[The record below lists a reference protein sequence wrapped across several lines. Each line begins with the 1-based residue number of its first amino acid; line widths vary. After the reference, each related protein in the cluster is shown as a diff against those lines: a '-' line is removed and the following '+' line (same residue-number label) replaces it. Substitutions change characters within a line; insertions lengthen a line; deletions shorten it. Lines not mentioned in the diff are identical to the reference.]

1 MSELTDLLAEK
12 QKLTDKLKE
21 LETVGEGLEN
31 EENRQRVRQ
40 LDATQSELIAQKRTV
55 EQKLSGIQSHLN
67 EVNDEI
73 NQLSSD
79 SRDTILEAIKKQRW
93 YFIKNKPKVLLDRN
107 TGYLWANLNYFP
119 YRQQPGNSNYNN
131 RQEVEQAIRDFDG
144 DGYTHWEL
152 PLFNDFKEMIADK
165 TFPFQE
171 GNCFDILH
179 WSCWYCNMT
188 GTGYEYKDGIHLN
201 QLTTQSDVNSVIPYD
216 RSLADADY
224 KHDVS
229 AENKVYTEK
238 ERLQRTLDLFVQNGL
253 QPIFEEDAVTDLFYK
268 MYVEKPK
275 VLAQLQEVQGKIDSL
290 QEHIPLSS
298 TFDYRDLLKDYNS
311 AAIDA
316 SVIQYYKALQRW
328 TEGLLEKLDE
338 YEAEKED
345 TIQSFNVLSLTL
357 SQKYEADPNLT
368 EAENDLMEKRQR
380 FFQQQ
385 FSLDMNRVKD
395 KILSIK
401 DQADDLEARLD
412 AVDEKE
418 DSLTGL
424 AELERE
430 ARPSF
435 SFIAENTAK
444 IIKEAL
450 LKIEYFESHKE
461 QVQQA
466 IAIWQSWTEDYR
478 VFKSTHRQELQ
489 HLCQEDD
496 IEEAIWET
504 WYADWQ
510 RLRLHIEEKVQPLVA
525 WVLKGAA
532 QDARAEMAD
541 ALLDH
546 LASYKDAVDD
556 FFLKER
562 KGIYQRYAFE
572 PSGALQ
578 EKFEA
583 EKALYE
589 RTREFQNQVSDLIFS
604 CQNSEDRMLIFKWA
618 FPLWNLSIDE
628 VLRFVADKNLSAISA
643 NILRD
648 FAALKSKRYTAFLN
662 DAKAYSQAQKER
674 DNQYNNLIF
683 KMRKNLMPA
692 QGKL

>member
-1 MSELTDLLAEK
+1 M
-12 QKLTDKLKE
+12 KE

-40 LDATQSELIAQKRTV
+40 LDAAQSELMAQKQTV
-55 EQKLSGIQSHLN
+55 AQKLSGIQSHLN
-67 EVNDEI
+67 EVNAEI

-119 YRQQPGNSNYNN
+119 YATPPGTTYNL
-131 RQEVEQAIRDFDG
+131 QEAKQAICDFEG

-152 PLFNDFKEMIADK
+152 PLFDDFIEMIADK
-165 TFPFQE
+165 TFPFQK
-171 GNCFDILH
+171 GDNYRIFNFAH
-179 WSCWYCNMT
+179 WYCNMT
-188 GTGYEYKDGIHLN
+188 MTDYSGNGINLN
-201 QLTTQSDVNSVIPYD
+201 NTSLCVTTNDASNVIPYD

-229 AENKVYTEK
+229 AGNKVYTEK

-253 QPIFEEDAVTDLFYK
+253 QPIFADDAVTELFYK
-268 MYVEKPK
+268 MYVEKPR
-275 VLAQLQEVQGKIDSL
+275 VLAQLQEVQGKIDNL
-290 QEHIPLSS
+290 QENIPLSS
-298 TFDYRDLLKDYNS
+298 TFDYRDLLKDYNI

-328 TEGLLEKLDE
+328 TGELLEKLDE
-338 YEAEKED
+338 YEAEKEE
-345 TIQSFNVLSLTL
+345 TIQDFNVLSLTL

-368 EAENDLMEKRQR
+368 EVENDLMEKRQR

-444 IIKEAL
+444 VIKEAL

-478 VFKSTHRQELQ
+478 VFQSTHRQELQ

-525 WVLKGAA
+525 WTLKGSA

-541 ALLDH
+541 ALLGQ
-546 LASYKDAVDD
+546 LASYKEAVDN

-562 KGIYQRYAFE
+562 KGIYQKYAFV
-572 PSGALQ
+572 PSGELQ
-578 EKFEA
+578 EKFDA
-583 EKALYE
+583 ENELYK
-589 RTREFQNQVSDLIFS
+589 RTQEFQNQVSNLIFS

-643 NILRD
+643 DILRD
-648 FAALKSKRYTAFLN
+648 FAALKSKRYAAFLN

-692 QGKL
+692 QGK

>member
-1 MSELTDLLAEK
+1 MSELTALLAEK

-21 LETVGEGLEN
+21 LETVSEGLEN
-31 EENRQRVRQ
+31 EKIRNRVRQ
-40 LDATQSELIAQKRTV
+40 LNIYQS
-55 EQKLSGIQSHLN
+55 KLSTEEKNMRQRFSVLQETLKN
-67 EVNDEI
+67 VTDEI

-119 YRQQPGNSNYNN
+119 YAKSGNSSYNN
-131 RQEVEQAIRDFDG
+131 RQEAEQAIRDFDG
-144 DGYTHWEL
+144 DGYTHWEM
-152 PLFNDFKEMIADK
+152 PLFDDFKEMIADK
-165 TFPFQE
+165 TFPFQQ
-171 GNCFDILH
+171 GDNHQILNCYYWH
-179 WSCWYCNMT
+179 CNMT
-188 GTGYEYKDGIHLN
+188 GHSSDGINLYV
-201 QLTTQSDVNSVIPYD
+201 LDTVNVAYNVIPYD

-268 MYVEKPK
+268 MYVEKPS

-298 TFDYRDLLKDYNS
+298 TFDYRDLLKDYNI

-328 TEGLLEKLDE
+328 TEGLLEKFDE

-345 TIQSFNVLSLTL
+345 TIQDFNVLSLTL
-357 SQKYEADPNLT
+357 SQKYEADPNLM

-412 AVDEKE
+412 AVDEKK
-418 DSLTGL
+418 DSLTEL

-430 ARPSF
+430 TRPSF

-466 IAIWQSWTEDYR
+466 ISIWQSWTEDYR

-541 ALLDH
+541 ALLGH

-589 RTREFQNQVSDLIFS
+589 WTREFQNQVSDLIFS

-643 NILRD
+643 DILRD
-648 FAALKSKRYTAFLN
+648 FAALKSKRCAAFLN

-692 QGKL
+692 QGK

>member
-1 MSELTDLLAEK
+1 MSELTALLAEK
-12 QKLTDKLKE
+12 QKLTDRLKE

-40 LDATQSELIAQKRTV
+40 LDATQSELMAQKRTV

-119 YRQQPGNSNYNN
+119 YAKQPGNNYYNN
-131 RQEVEQAIRDFDG
+131 RQEAEQAIRDFDG
-144 DGYTHWEL
+144 DGYMHWEL
-152 PLFNDFKEMIADK
+152 PLFDDFKEMITDK
-165 TFPFQE
+165 TFPFQQ
-171 GNCFDILH
+171 GDNHRILDRYP
-179 WSCWYCNMT
+179 WLY
-188 GTGYEYKDGIHLN
+188 
-201 QLTTQSDVNSVIPYD
+201 LTNSDCCYVDLDTFNTSSSHGGFILPYD
-216 RSLADADY
+216 QSLADADY
-224 KHDVS
+224 AHDVS
-229 AENKVYTEK
+229 ADNKVYTEK

-253 QPIFEEDAVTDLFYK
+253 QPIFEDEAVTELFYK
-268 MYVEKPK
+268 IYVEKPK

-290 QEHIPLSS
+290 QKNIPLSS

-311 AAIDA
+311 TAIDA

-328 TEGLLEKLDE
+328 TEELLEKLDE
-338 YEAEKED
+338 YEAEKEE
-345 TIQSFNVLSLTL
+345 TIQDFNVLSLTL

-395 KILSIK
+395 KILSIQ

-418 DSLTGL
+418 DSLTRL

-466 IAIWQSWTEDYR
+466 ITIWQSWTEDYR

-541 ALLDH
+541 ALLGY

-643 NILRD
+643 DILRD
-648 FAALKSKRYTAFLN
+648 FAALKSKRYAAFLN
-662 DAKAYSQAQKER
+662 DAKAYSQAQKKR
-674 DNQYNNLIF
+674 DDQYNNLIF
-683 KMRKNLMPA
+683 KMRKNLTPT
-692 QGKL
+692 QGKE

>member
-12 QKLTDKLKE
+12 QKLTYKLKE

-40 LDATQSELIAQKRTV
+40 LDATQSELMAQKRTV

-67 EVNDEI
+67 EVNAEI

-119 YRQQPGNSNYNN
+119 YAKQPGNNRYNPN
-131 RQEVEQAIRDFDG
+131 EAKQAICDFEG

-152 PLFNDFKEMIADK
+152 PLFDDFKEMIVDK
-165 TFPFQE
+165 TFPFQK
-171 GNCFDILH
+171 GDSYCILNRAY
-179 WSCWYCNMT
+179 WYCNMT
-188 GTGYEYKDGIHLN
+188 GHSGTGITLGN
-201 QLTTQSDVNSVIPYD
+201 LTTERGQVNNVIPYD

-229 AENKVYTEK
+229 ADNKVYTEK

-253 QPIFEEDAVTDLFYK
+253 QPIFADDAVTDLFYK
-268 MYVEKPK
+268 VYVEKPK
-275 VLAQLQEVQGKIDSL
+275 VLAQLQEVQGKIDNL
-290 QEHIPLSS
+290 QENIPLSS
-298 TFDYRDLLKDYNS
+298 TFDYRDLLKDYNI

-328 TEGLLEKLDE
+328 TGELLEKLDE
-338 YEAEKED
+338 YEAEKEE
-345 TIQSFNVLSLTL
+345 TIQDFNVLSLTL

-368 EAENDLMEKRQR
+368 EVENDLMEKRQR

-385 FSLDMNRVKD
+385 FSLDLNRVKD

-444 IIKEAL
+444 VIKEAL
-450 LKIEYFESHKE
+450 LKIAYFESHKE

-525 WVLKGAA
+525 WTLKGSA

-541 ALLDH
+541 ALLGQ
-546 LASYKDAVDD
+546 LASYKEAVDN

-562 KGIYQRYAFE
+562 KGIYQKYAFV
-572 PSGALQ
+572 PSGELQ
-578 EKFEA
+578 EKFDA
-583 EKALYE
+583 ENELYK
-589 RTREFQNQVSDLIFS
+589 RTQEFQNQVSNLIFS

-643 NILRD
+643 DILRD
-648 FAALKSKRYTAFLN
+648 FATLKSKRYAAFLN

-683 KMRKNLMPA
+683 KMRKNLAPA
-692 QGKL
+692 KGK

>member
-1 MSELTDLLAEK
+1 MSELTALLAEK

-40 LDATQSELIAQKRTV
+40 LDAAQSELMAQKQTV

-67 EVNDEI
+67 EVNAEI

-119 YRQQPGNSNYNN
+119 YAKQPGNHEYDSD
-131 RQEVEQAIRDFDG
+131 EAKQAICDFKG

-152 PLFNDFKEMIADK
+152 PLCDDFIEMIADK
-165 TFPFQE
+165 TFPFQK
-171 GNCFDILH
+171 GNNYWILKCH
-179 WSCWYCNMT
+179 YWYCN
-188 GTGYEYKDGIHLN
+188 GGYWINLN
-201 QLTTQSDVNSVIPYD
+201 NLGCYVTSCTCYVIPYD

-229 AENKVYTEK
+229 ADNKVYTEK

-253 QPIFEEDAVTDLFYK
+253 QPIFEDEAVTDLFYK
-268 MYVEKPK
+268 MYVEKPR

-290 QEHIPLSS
+290 QERIPLSS
-298 TFDYRDLLKDYNS
+298 TFDYRDLLKDYNI

-328 TEGLLEKLDE
+328 TGELLEKLDE
-338 YEAEKED
+338 YEAEKEE
-345 TIQSFNVLSLTL
+345 TIQDFNVLSLTL

-401 DQADDLEARLD
+401 DQANDLEARLD

-496 IEEAIWET
+496 IEEAIWEN

-525 WVLKGAA
+525 WTLKGSA

-541 ALLDH
+541 ALLGQ
-546 LASYKDAVDD
+546 LASYKEAVDN

-562 KGIYQRYAFE
+562 KGIYQKYAFV
-572 PSGALQ
+572 PSGELQ

-583 EKALYE
+583 ENELYK
-589 RTREFQNQVSDLIFS
+589 RTQEFQNQVSNLIFS

-628 VLRFVADKNLSAISA
+628 VLRFVADKNLSVISA
-643 NILRD
+643 DILRD
-648 FAALKSKRYTAFLN
+648 FAALKSKRYAAFLN

-683 KMRKNLMPA
+683 KMRKNLAPV
-692 QGKL
+692 QGK

>member
-1 MSELTDLLAEK
+1 MSELTALLAEK
-12 QKLTDKLKE
+12 QKLTDRLKE

-40 LDATQSELIAQKRTV
+40 LDATQSELMAQKRTV
-55 EQKLSGIQSHLN
+55 EQKMSGIQSLLN

-119 YRQQPGNSNYNN
+119 YAKQPGNNNYNL
-131 RQEVEQAIRDFDG
+131 QEAEQAIRDFDG

-165 TFPFQE
+165 TFPFQK
-171 GNCFDILH
+171 GDNYQILNCYYWH
-179 WSCWYCNMT
+179 CNMT
-188 GTGYEYKDGIHLN
+188 GHSGDGINLGALGTEN
-201 QLTTQSDVNSVIPYD
+201 GVFNVIPYN

-253 QPIFEEDAVTDLFYK
+253 QPIFEDEAVTELFYK
-268 MYVEKPK
+268 VYVEKPK

-290 QEHIPLSS
+290 QENIPLSS

-328 TEGLLEKLDE
+328 AGELLEKLDE
-338 YEAEKED
+338 YEAEKEE
-345 TIQSFNVLSLTL
+345 TIQDFNVLSLTL
-357 SQKYEADPNLT
+357 SQKYEVDPNLT

-401 DQADDLEARLD
+401 DQADDLDARLD

-418 DSLTGL
+418 DSLTEL

-466 IAIWQSWTEDYR
+466 ISIWQSWTEDYR
-478 VFKSTHRQELQ
+478 VFKSTHRQALQ
-489 HLCQEDD
+489 HLCQEND

-541 ALLDH
+541 ALLGH

-604 CQNSEDRMLIFKWA
+604 CQNSEDRIVIFKWA

-643 NILRD
+643 DILRD
-648 FAALKSKRYTAFLN
+648 FAALKAKRYAAFLN
-662 DAKAYSQAQKER
+662 DAKAYSRAQKER
-674 DNQYNNLIF
+674 DDQYNDLIF
-683 KMRKNLMPA
+683 KMRKNLTPT
-692 QGKL
+692 QGKE

>member
-1 MSELTDLLAEK
+1 MSELTALLAEK
-12 QKLTDKLKE
+12 QKLTDRLKE

-40 LDATQSELIAQKRTV
+40 LDATQSELMAQKRTV

-67 EVNDEI
+67 EINAEI

-119 YRQQPGNSNYNN
+119 YAKQPGNNSYDFPEAN
-131 RQEVEQAIRDFDG
+131 QAICDFEG
-144 DGYTHWEL
+144 DGYTHWEF
-152 PLFNDFKEMIADK
+152 PLSDDFKEMIADK
-165 TFPFQE
+165 TFPFQK
-171 GNCFDILH
+171 GSNHRILNLLYWH
-179 WSCWYCNMT
+179 CKGGCCISLY
-188 GTGYEYKDGIHLN
+188 DLN
-201 QLTTQSDVNSVIPYD
+201 GELASFGRDCYVIPYD

-229 AENKVYTEK
+229 ADNKVYTEK

-253 QPIFEEDAVTDLFYK
+253 QPIFDDEAVTDLFYK
-268 MYVEKPK
+268 MYVEKPS

-298 TFDYRDLLKDYNS
+298 TFDYRDLLKDYNI

-345 TIQSFNVLSLTL
+345 TIQDFNVLSLTL

-368 EAENDLMEKRQR
+368 EAENDLMEKRQH

-385 FSLDMNRVKD
+385 FSLDMNQVKD

-418 DSLTGL
+418 DSLTKL

-541 ALLDH
+541 ALLGQ

-589 RTREFQNQVSDLIFS
+589 RTREFQNQVSDIIFS
-604 CQNSEDRMLIFKWA
+604 CQNSEDRIVIFKWA

-643 NILRD
+643 DILRD
-648 FAALKSKRYTAFLN
+648 FAALKSKRYAAFLN

-692 QGKL
+692 QGK

>member
-1 MSELTDLLAEK
+1 MSELTALLAEK
-12 QKLTDKLKE
+12 QKLTDRLKE

-40 LDATQSELIAQKRTV
+40 LDAAQSELMAQKRTV

-67 EVNDEI
+67 EINGEI

-171 GNCFDILH
+171 GNCFAILH

-229 AENKVYTEK
+229 TENKVYTEK

-253 QPIFEEDAVTDLFYK
+253 QPIFEDEAVTELFYK
-268 MYVEKPK
+268 VYVEKPK

-290 QEHIPLSS
+290 QKNIPLSS

-328 TEGLLEKLDE
+328 AEELLEKLDE
-338 YEAEKED
+338 YEAEKEE
-345 TIQSFNVLSLTL
+345 TIQDFNVLSLTL

-418 DSLTGL
+418 DSLTRL

-466 IAIWQSWTEDYR
+466 ISIWQSWTEDYR

-525 WVLKGAA
+525 WALKGAA
-532 QDARAEMAD
+532 QDARTEMAD
-541 ALLDH
+541 ALLGQ
-546 LASYKDAVDD
+546 LASYKNAVDN

-604 CQNSEDRMLIFKWA
+604 CQNSEDRIVIFKWA

-643 NILRD
+643 DILRN

-692 QGKL
+692 QGK

>member
-1 MSELTDLLAEK
+1 MSELTALLEEK
-12 QKLTDKLKE
+12 QKLTDRLKE
-21 LETVGEGLEN
+21 LETVSEGLEN
-31 EENRQRVRQ
+31 EEIRNRVRQ
-40 LDATQSELIAQKRTV
+40 LNIYQS
-55 EQKLSGIQSHLN
+55 KLNTEEKNMKQRFSVLQETLKN
-67 EVNDEI
+67 VTDEI

-93 YFIKNKPKVLLDRN
+93 YFIKNKPKILLDRN

-119 YRQQPGNSNYNN
+119 YAKSGNSSYNN
-131 RQEVEQAIRDFDG
+131 RQEAEQAIRDFDG
-144 DGYTHWEL
+144 DGYTHWEMPSL
-152 PLFNDFKEMIADK
+152 DDLRYMIADK
-165 TFPFQE
+165 TFPFKRGRDYE
-171 GNCFDILH
+171 ILGYH
-179 WSCWYCNMT
+179 LWYCGDGRTVNMDYSDKPRDDYHDW
-188 GTGYEYKDGIHLN
+188 GYL
-201 QLTTQSDVNSVIPYD
+201 IPYE
-216 RSLADADY
+216 RSLSDTSY
-224 KHDVS
+224 KNDV
-229 AENKVYTEK
+229 AWGNRVYTEK

-253 QPIFEEDAVTDLFYK
+253 QPIFEDEAVTELFYK
-268 MYVEKPK
+268 VYVEKPK
-275 VLAQLQEVQGKIDSL
+275 VLSQLQKVQGKIDSL
-290 QEHIPLSS
+290 QKNIPLSS
-298 TFDYRDLLKDYNS
+298 TFDYRDLLNGYNI

-338 YEAEKED
+338 YEAEKEE
-345 TIQSFNVLSLTL
+345 TIQDFNVLSLTL

-385 FSLDMNRVKD
+385 FSLDMNRVKN

-435 SFIAENTAK
+435 SFIAENTGK

-466 IAIWQSWTEDYR
+466 IIIWQSWTEDYR

-525 WVLKGAA
+525 WALKGAA

-541 ALLDH
+541 ALLGQ
-546 LASYKDAVDD
+546 LASYKDAIDD

-562 KGIYQRYAFE
+562 KGIYQRYAFVPGGE
-572 PSGALQ
+572 LQ

-589 RTREFQNQVSDLIFS
+589 RTREFQNQVSDIIFS
-604 CQNSEDRMLIFKWA
+604 CQNSEDRIFIFKWV

-628 VLRFVADKNLSAISA
+628 VLRFVADKKLSAISA
-643 NILRD
+643 DILRD
-648 FAALKSKRYTAFLN
+648 FAALKSKRYAAFLN

-692 QGKL
+692 QSK

>member
-1 MSELTDLLAEK
+1 MSELTALLAEK

-21 LETVGEGLEN
+21 LETVSEGLEN
-31 EENRQRVRQ
+31 EKIRNRVRQ
-40 LDATQSELIAQKRTV
+40 LNIYQS
-55 EQKLSGIQSHLN
+55 KLSTEEKNMKQRFSALQETLKN
-67 EVNDEI
+67 VTDEI

-119 YRQQPGNSNYNN
+119 YAKSGNSSYNN
-131 RQEVEQAIRDFDG
+131 RQEAEQAIRDFDG
-144 DGYTHWEL
+144 DGYTHWEMPSL
-152 PLFNDFKEMIADK
+152 DDLRYMIADK
-165 TFPFQE
+165 TFPFKRGRDYE
-171 GNCFDILH
+171 ILGYH
-179 WSCWYCNMT
+179 LWYCDEGTVNMD
-188 GTGYEYKDGIHLN
+188 Y
-201 QLTTQSDVNSVIPYD
+201 SDKPNSDYHNWGCLIPYE
-216 RSLADADY
+216 RSLSDTSY
-224 KHDVS
+224 KNDV
-229 AENKVYTEK
+229 AWGNRVYTEK

-253 QPIFEEDAVTDLFYK
+253 QPIFEDEAVTDLFYK
-268 MYVEKPK
+268 VYVEKPK

-290 QEHIPLSS
+290 QENIPLSS
-298 TFDYRDLLKDYNS
+298 TFDYRDLLKDYNI

-328 TEGLLEKLDE
+328 TGELLEKLDE
-338 YEAEKED
+338 YEAEKEE
-345 TIQSFNVLSLTL
+345 TIQDFNVLSLTL

-395 KILSIK
+395 KIISIK

-444 IIKEAL
+444 VIKEAL
-450 LKIEYFESHKE
+450 LKIEYFKSHKE

-466 IAIWQSWTEDYR
+466 IAIWKSWTEDYR

-525 WVLKGAA
+525 WTLKGSA

-541 ALLDH
+541 ALLGQ
-546 LASYKDAVDD
+546 LASYKEAVDN

-562 KGIYQRYAFE
+562 KGIYQKYAFV
-572 PSGALQ
+572 PSGELQ

-583 EKALYE
+583 ENELYK
-589 RTREFQNQVSDLIFS
+589 RTQEFQNQVSNLIFS

-643 NILRD
+643 DILRD
-648 FAALKSKRYTAFLN
+648 FAALKSKRYAAFLN

-683 KMRKNLMPA
+683 KMRKNLAPA
-692 QGKL
+692 KGK

>member
-1 MSELTDLLAEK
+1 MSELTALLAEK
-12 QKLTDKLKE
+12 QKLTDRLKE

-40 LDATQSELIAQKRTV
+40 LDAAQSELMAQKRTV
-55 EQKLSGIQSHLN
+55 EQKLSGIQSNLN
-67 EVNDEI
+67 EINGEI

-107 TGYLWANLNYFP
+107 TGYLWANLNYFS
-119 YRQQPGNSNYNN
+119 YAKPGKSHYNH
-131 RQEVEQAIRDFDG
+131 QEAEQAIRDFDG

-152 PLFNDFKEMIADK
+152 PLLDDFKEMIADS
-165 TFPFQE
+165 TFPFHQ
-171 GNCFDILH
+171 GGSHRILGQYPWH
-179 WSCWYCNMT
+179 CLTNSGSNFVRVNLDDFQAYSQPT
-188 GTGYEYKDGIHLN
+188 DGFIL
-201 QLTTQSDVNSVIPYD
+201 PYD
-216 RSLADADY
+216 RSLADEDY

-253 QPIFEEDAVTDLFYK
+253 QPIFADDAVTALFYK
-268 MYVEKPK
+268 MYVEKPS

-298 TFDYRDLLKDYNS
+298 TFDYRDLLKDYNI

-345 TIQSFNVLSLTL
+345 TIQDFNVLSLTL

-368 EAENDLMEKRQR
+368 EAENDLMEKRQH

-418 DSLTGL
+418 DSLTEL

-466 IAIWQSWTEDYR
+466 ITIWQSWTEDYR
-478 VFKSTHRQELQ
+478 VFKSTHRQALQ
-489 HLCQEDD
+489 HLCQEND
-496 IEEAIWET
+496 IEEAIWGT

-525 WVLKGAA
+525 WALKGAA

-541 ALLDH
+541 ALLGQ
-546 LASYKDAVDD
+546 LASYKDAVDN

-562 KGIYQRYAFE
+562 KGIYQRHAFDT
-572 PSGALQ
+572 SGALQ

-604 CQNSEDRMLIFKWA
+604 CQNSEDRIVIFKWA

-643 NILRD
+643 DILRD
-648 FAALKSKRYTAFLN
+648 FAALKAKRYEAFLN

-674 DNQYNNLIF
+674 DDQYNDLIF
-683 KMRKNLMPA
+683 KMRKNLTPT
-692 QGKL
+692 QGKE

>member
-1 MSELTDLLAEK
+1 MSELTALLAEK
-12 QKLTDKLKE
+12 QKLTDRLKE

-40 LDATQSELIAQKRTV
+40 LDATQSELMAQKRTV
-55 EQKLSGIQSHLN
+55 EQKMSGIQSLLN

-119 YRQQPGNSNYNN
+119 YLKQPGNNNYHL
-131 RQEVEQAIRDFDG
+131 QEAKQAIHDFDG

-152 PLFNDFKEMIADK
+152 PLFDDFKEMIADK
-165 TFPFQE
+165 TFPFQK
-171 GNCFDILH
+171 GDNHYILCLRYWH
-179 WSCWYCNMT
+179 CNI
-188 GTGYEYKDGIHLN
+188 DGCSNGIDLYGLN
-201 QLTTQSDVNSVIPYD
+201 TVSGVCNVIPYD

-253 QPIFEEDAVTDLFYK
+253 QPIFEEEAVTDLFYT

-290 QEHIPLSS
+290 QENIPLSS

-328 TEGLLEKLDE
+328 TGELLEKLDE
-338 YEAEKED
+338 YEAEKEE
-345 TIQSFNVLSLTL
+345 TIQDFNVLSLTL

-418 DSLTGL
+418 DSLTEL

-466 IAIWQSWTEDYR
+466 ISIWQSWTEDYR

-510 RLRLHIEEKVQPLVA
+510 RLRLHIEEKVQPLVS

-541 ALLDH
+541 ALLRQ

-562 KGIYQRYAFE
+562 KGIYQKYAFV
-572 PSGALQ
+572 PSGELQ

-583 EKALYE
+583 ENELYK
-589 RTREFQNQVSDLIFS
+589 RTREFQNRVSDIIFS
-604 CQNSEDRMLIFKWA
+604 CQNSEDRILIFKWA

-628 VLRFVADKNLSAISA
+628 VLRFVADKNLSVISA
-643 NILRD
+643 DILRD
-648 FAALKSKRYTAFLN
+648 FAALKSKRYAAFLN

-692 QGKL
+692 QGK

>member
-1 MSELTDLLAEK
+1 MSELTALLAEK

-40 LDATQSELIAQKRTV
+40 LDAAQSELMAQKQTV

-67 EVNDEI
+67 EVNAEI

-119 YRQQPGNSNYNN
+119 YKPQTGNNYYN
-131 RQEVEQAIRDFDG
+131 RQEAEQAICDFEG

-152 PLFNDFKEMIADK
+152 PLFDDFKEMIVDK
-165 TFPFQE
+165 TFPFQK
-171 GNCFDILH
+171 GDSYCILN
-179 WSCWYCNMT
+179 SYYWYCNMAGYRGNGIVLNT
-188 GTGYEYKDGIHLN
+188 LSYYDGTSN
-201 QLTTQSDVNSVIPYD
+201 VIPYD

-229 AENKVYTEK
+229 ADNKVYTEK

-253 QPIFEEDAVTDLFYK
+253 QPIFEEEAVTELFYK
-268 MYVEKPK
+268 IYVEKPK

-290 QEHIPLSS
+290 QESIPLSS
-298 TFDYRDLLKDYNS
+298 TFDYRDLLKNYNV

-328 TEGLLEKLDE
+328 TGELLEKLDE
-338 YEAEKED
+338 YEAEKEE
-345 TIQSFNVLSLTL
+345 TIQDFNVLSLTL

-368 EAENDLMEKRQR
+368 EVENDLMEKRQR
-380 FFQQQ
+380 FFRQQ

-430 ARPSF
+430 DRPSF

-444 IIKEAL
+444 VIKEAL

-525 WVLKGAA
+525 WTLKGSA
-532 QDARAEMAD
+532 QDARAEMSD
-541 ALLDH
+541 ALLGQ
-546 LASYKDAVDD
+546 LASYKEAVDN

-562 KGIYQRYAFE
+562 KGIYQKYAFV
-572 PSGALQ
+572 PSGELQ

-583 EKALYE
+583 ENELYK
-589 RTREFQNQVSDLIFS
+589 RTQEFQNQVSNLIFS

-643 NILRD
+643 DILRD
-648 FAALKSKRYTAFLN
+648 FAALKSKRYAAFLN

-683 KMRKNLMPA
+683 KMRKNLAPA
-692 QGKL
+692 KGK

>member
-1 MSELTDLLAEK
+1 MSELTALLAEK
-12 QKLTDKLKE
+12 QKLTDRLKE
-21 LETVGEGLEN
+21 LETVGKGQEK
-31 EENRQRVRQ
+31 
-40 LDATQSELIAQKRTV
+40 LDMTQY
-55 EQKLSGIQSHLN
+55 QS
-67 EVNDEI
+67 I
-73 NQLSSD
+73 M
-79 SRDTILEAIKKQRW
+79 
-93 YFIKNKPKVLLDRN
+93 
-107 TGYLWANLNYFP
+107 YLANL
-119 YRQQPGNSNYNN
+119 R
-131 RQEVEQAIRDFDG
+131 V
-144 DGYTHWEL
+144 
-152 PLFNDFKEMIADK
+152 M
-165 TFPFQE
+165 
-171 GNCFDILH
+171 
-179 WSCWYCNMT
+179 
-188 GTGYEYKDGIHLN
+188 
-201 QLTTQSDVNSVIPYD
+201 
-216 RSLADADY
+216 
-224 KHDVS
+224 
-229 AENKVYTEK
+229 
-238 ERLQRTLDLFVQNGL
+238 
-253 QPIFEEDAVTDLFYK
+253 
-268 MYVEKPK
+268 
-275 VLAQLQEVQGKIDSL
+275 AQLQAQLREVQGKIDGL

-298 TFDYRDLLKDYNS
+298 TFDYRDLLKDYNI

-345 TIQSFNVLSLTL
+345 TIQDFNVLSLTL

-368 EAENDLMEKRQR
+368 EAENDLMEKRQH

-504 WYADWQ
+504 WYVDWQ

-525 WVLKGAA
+525 WALNGAA
-532 QDARAEMAD
+532 QDVKAEMAD
-541 ALLDH
+541 TLLGQ
-546 LASYKDAVDD
+546 LASYKDAVDN

-562 KGIYQRYAFE
+562 KGIYQRYAFV
-572 PSGALQ
+572 PSGELQ

-583 EKALYE
+583 ESELYK
-589 RTREFQNQVSDLIFS
+589 RTQEFQNQVSDLIFS
-604 CQNSEDRMLIFKWA
+604 CQNSEDRILIFKWV

-628 VLRFVADKNLSAISA
+628 VLRFVADKNLSVISA
-643 NILRD
+643 DILRD
-648 FAALKSKRYTAFLN
+648 FAALKSKRYAAFLN
-662 DAKAYSQAQKER
+662 DAKAYSRAQKER

-692 QGKL
+692 QGK

>member
-1 MSELTDLLAEK
+1 MSELTALLAEK

-40 LDATQSELIAQKRTV
+40 LDAAQSELMAQKQTV

-67 EVNDEI
+67 EVNAEI

-119 YRQQPGNSNYNN
+119 YAKPGNTKYNN

-152 PLFNDFKEMIADK
+152 PLFDDLKEIIADK
-165 TFPFQE
+165 AFPFQNGDCSRILDKYPWLYLTNSGCYYIDLDDFNSKS
-171 GNCFDILH
+171 GNGGFILP
-179 WSCWYCNMT
+179 S
-188 GTGYEYKDGIHLN
+188 
-201 QLTTQSDVNSVIPYD
+201 D

-253 QPIFEEDAVTDLFYK
+253 QPIFEDEAVTELFYK
-268 MYVEKPK
+268 IYVEKPS
-275 VLAQLQEVQGKIDSL
+275 VLIQLQEVQGKIDNL
-290 QEHIPLSS
+290 QENIPLSA
-298 TFDYRDLLKDYNS
+298 TFDYRDLLKDYNI

-328 TEGLLEKLDE
+328 TGELLEKLDE
-338 YEAEKED
+338 YEAEKEE
-345 TIQSFNVLSLTL
+345 TIQDFNVLSLTL

-368 EAENDLMEKRQR
+368 KVENDLMEKRQR

-496 IEEAIWET
+496 IEEAIWEN

-525 WVLKGAA
+525 WTLKGSA

-541 ALLDH
+541 ALLGQ
-546 LASYKDAVDD
+546 LASYKEAVDN

-562 KGIYQRYAFE
+562 KGIYQKYAFV
-572 PSGALQ
+572 PSGELQ

-583 EKALYE
+583 ENELYK
-589 RTREFQNQVSDLIFS
+589 RTQEFQNQVSNLIFS

-628 VLRFVADKNLSAISA
+628 VLRFVADKNLSVISA
-643 NILRD
+643 DILRD
-648 FAALKSKRYTAFLN
+648 FAALKSKRYAAFLN

-683 KMRKNLMPA
+683 KMRKNLAPV
-692 QGKL
+692 QGK

>member
-1 MSELTDLLAEK
+1 MSELTALLAEK

-40 LDATQSELIAQKRTV
+40 LDAAQSELMAQKRTV

-67 EVNDEI
+67 EINAEI

-107 TGYLWANLNYFP
+107 TGYLWANLHYFP
-119 YRQQPGNSNYNN
+119 YAKQRGNNSYSL
-131 RQEVEQAIRDFDG
+131 QAAKQAIRDFDG

-152 PLFNDFKEMIADK
+152 PLFDDFKEMIADK
-165 TFPFQE
+165 TFPFQN
-171 GNCFDILH
+171 GDNHCILGCAYWH
-179 WSCWYCNMT
+179 CNMD
-188 GTGYEYKDGIHLN
+188 GRGGDGIDLN
-201 QLTTQSDVNSVIPYD
+201 DLNTEIGVSNVIPYD
-216 RSLADADY
+216 RSLSDEDY

-238 ERLQRTLDLFVQNGL
+238 GRLQRTLDLFVQNGL
-253 QPIFEEDAVTDLFYK
+253 QPIFEEEAVTELFYT

-298 TFDYRDLLKDYNS
+298 TFDYRDLLKDYNI

-328 TEGLLEKLDE
+328 TEELLEKLDE
-338 YEAEKED
+338 YEAEKEE
-345 TIQSFNVLSLTL
+345 TIQDFNVLSLTL

-368 EAENDLMEKRQR
+368 KAENDLMEKRQR

-444 IIKEAL
+444 VIKEAL

-525 WVLKGAA
+525 WTLKGSA

-541 ALLDH
+541 ALLGQ
-546 LASYKDAVDD
+546 LASYKEAVDN

-562 KGIYQRYAFE
+562 KGIYQKYAFV
-572 PSGALQ
+572 PSGELQ

-583 EKALYE
+583 ENELYK
-589 RTREFQNQVSDLIFS
+589 RTQEFQNQVSNLIFS

-643 NILRD
+643 DILRD
-648 FAALKSKRYTAFLN
+648 FAALKSKRYAAFLN

-683 KMRKNLMPA
+683 KMRKNLAPA
-692 QGKL
+692 KGK

>member
-1 MSELTDLLAEK
+1 MSELTALLAEK

-21 LETVGEGLEN
+21 LETVGKGQEK
-31 EENRQRVRQ
+31 
-40 LDATQSELIAQKRTV
+40 LDMTQYQYIM
-55 EQKLSGIQSHLN
+55 
-67 EVNDEI
+67 
-73 NQLSSD
+73 
-79 SRDTILEAIKKQRW
+79 
-93 YFIKNKPKVLLDRN
+93 Y
-107 TGYLWANLNYFP
+107 
-119 YRQQPGNSNYNN
+119 
-131 RQEVEQAIRDFDG
+131 
-144 DGYTHWEL
+144 
-152 PLFNDFKEMIADK
+152 
-165 TFPFQE
+165 
-171 GNCFDILH
+171 
-179 WSCWYCNMT
+179 
-188 GTGYEYKDGIHLN
+188 
-201 QLTTQSDVNSVIPYD
+201 
-216 RSLADADY
+216 LADLR
-224 KHDVS
+224 VMPQ
-229 AENKVYTEK
+229 
-238 ERLQRTLDLFVQNGL
+238 LQ
-253 QPIFEEDAVTDLFYK
+253 
-268 MYVEKPK
+268 
-275 VLAQLQEVQGKIDSL
+275 AQLREVQGKIDSL
-290 QEHIPLSS
+290 QENSPLSS

-311 AAIDA
+311 TAIDA

-345 TIQSFNVLSLTL
+345 TIQAFNVLSLTL

-401 DQADDLEARLD
+401 DQADGLEARLD

-478 VFKSTHRQELQ
+478 VFKSTHRQALQ
-489 HLCQEDD
+489 HLCQESD
-496 IEEAIWET
+496 IEEAIWGT

-525 WVLKGAA
+525 WALKGAV
-532 QDARAEMAD
+532 QDARMEMAD
-541 ALLDH
+541 ALLGQ
-546 LASYKDAVDD
+546 LASYKDAVDN

-562 KGIYQRYAFE
+562 KGIYQGHAFDT
-572 PSGALQ
+572 SGALQ

-589 RTREFQNQVSDLIFS
+589 RTQEFQNQVSDIIFS
-604 CQNSEDRMLIFKWA
+604 CQNSEDRIFIFKWV

-628 VLRFVADKNLSAISA
+628 VLRFVADKKLSAISA
-643 NILRD
+643 DILRD
-648 FAALKSKRYTAFLN
+648 FAALKSKRYAAFLN

-692 QGKL
+692 QSK